1 MKAAGQRD
9 LIAMYVSALGDNAV
23 ERYAIFLTSLELSA
37 DIAERKAALFRARD
51 HGLDTDRVAVA
62 TAERTIDRAF
72 EVRETILY
80 AWLLWL
86 LMTS

>member
-1 MKAAGQRD
+1 
-9 LIAMYVSALGDNAV
+9 LGDNAV

-72 EVRETILY
+72 EVRETILN
-80 AWLLWL
+80 AWLLWW
-86 LMTS
+86 LMSS